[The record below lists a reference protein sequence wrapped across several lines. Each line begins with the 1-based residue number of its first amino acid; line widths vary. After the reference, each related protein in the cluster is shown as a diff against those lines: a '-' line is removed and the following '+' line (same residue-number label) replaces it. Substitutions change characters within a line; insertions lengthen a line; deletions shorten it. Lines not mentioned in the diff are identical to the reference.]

1 MKNITRTVVLAIV
14 LTVVVLPA
22 MAEDF
27 DFEARGDHYLVVSE
41 VSQANADQML
51 DRMEAFLA
59 LYNRQFRFPVNE
71 LETPLVVR
79 IFANQSR
86 FDGYLQRLVDET
98 RQGFVYLHYGD
109 PAKSE
114 LVGYDDPGDD
124 LEPSLI
130 HQSFIQFL
138 RTFVANPPL
147 WIREG
152 FAVHFEASYYDPEF
166 GAAVYRENLAWL
178 DTLKELVIG
187 EHSRRAISLHGML
200 SLSVEEARRATE
212 VFYPQAWGMV
222 SFFLNSP
229 RPETNRIIWDS
240 ISALVPD
247 ASLDENTKNVYN
259 RVFRW
264 VNHEDLTEEF
274 VEYVTE
280 RRTFRGWIGYA
291 IESFETGDLDEAERA
306 FVQAASIR
314 NDHYV
319 PYYFLGLINY
329 ERENYGLAD
338 YYYTQALERGADRPI
353 ALYALGINAYADNR
367 FDEAREYLELT
378 VETDPDY
385 RDRAERILLRIRG

>member
-1 MKNITRTVVLAIV
+1 MRKIIRTVTIAVVLAV
-14 LTVVVLPA
+14 AALPVTA
-22 MAEDF
+22 DNLE
-27 DFEARGDHYLVVSE
+27 FEARGDHYLIVSE
-41 VSQANADQML
+41 VGRTNAEQML

-59 LYNRQFRFPVNE
+59 LYNRQFRFPLNE

-86 FDGYLQRLVDET
+86 FDDYIHRLVGET
-98 RQGFVYLHYGD
+98 RHGFVYLHYGD

-114 LVGYDDPGDD
+114 LVGYHDPGDD

-130 HQSFIQFL
+130 HQSFVQFF

-147 WIREG
+147 WLREG

-166 GAAVYRENLAWL
+166 GAAVYRENLGWL
-178 DTLKELVIG
+178 DTLKNLVSG
-187 EHSRRAISLHGML
+187 EHSRRAIPLDGML
-200 SLSVEEARRATE
+200 SISVEEARRSTE

-247 ASLDENTKNVYN
+247 ASLEQNTKNVYN

-264 VNHEDLTEEF
+264 INQEDLTEEF

-280 RRTFRGWIGYA
+280 RRTFRGWIEYA

-314 NDHYV
+314 GDHHV

-329 ERENYGLAD
+329 ERENYSLAA
-338 YYYTQALERGADRPI
+338 YYYTQALERGADRPV
-353 ALYALGINAYADNR
+353 ALYALGVNAYADNR
-367 FDEAREYLELT
+367 FDDAREYLELA
-378 VETDPDY
+378 VDTDPDY